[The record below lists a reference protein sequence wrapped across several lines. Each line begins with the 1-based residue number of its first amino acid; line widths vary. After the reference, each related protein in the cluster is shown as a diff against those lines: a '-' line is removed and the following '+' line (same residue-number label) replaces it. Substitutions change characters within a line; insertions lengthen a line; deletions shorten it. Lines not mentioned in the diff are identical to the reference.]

1 MSYNKFINFIFFFFI
16 IFLTF
21 FFIIA
26 LFNYCIDPY
35 NFFNN
40 NKNTLEKKV
49 AQGIIAKKKVIIKK
63 SVEENLVRFYL
74 IKDYQIS
81 KEDIVVLGSARGYQ
95 VNSLVFDKAINFA
108 TSGIGIQDILA
119 FYNLIKKKNPQSL
132 IIIFDPWIFSKNFD
146 HIEPYFY
153 QYYLDESEELG
164 YKVTLLEKMKYLKR
178 KYFYLINSEILTAS
192 LRTVFGN
199 VDNNYLYFGKDEKY
213 SHDIYYGYRE
223 DGSIIY
229 PNNIEKRHVEET
241 NRIALEQSKEIKP
254 ENYLEK
260 KFEFSNVKYQ
270 LFVKFIKKISVTSKV
285 IILITPYHPL
295 AYKELKKN
303 NNFIR
308 TEKLIKKE
316 NFSSN
321 VKILGSYSPFDSG
334 CENLDYYDYNHAKIS
349 CFNKMINIKK
359 QL

>member
-1 MSYNKFINFIFFFFI
+1 MSYKKFINFIFFFFLI
-16 IFLTF
+16 SSTF

-26 LFNYCIDPY
+26 LFNYYIDPY

-40 NKNTLEKKV
+40 NKNTLESKV

-63 SVEENLVRFYL
+63 AVEEGLVRYYL

-81 KEDIVVLGSARGYQ
+81 KEDIIVLGPARGYA
-95 VNSLVFDKAINFA
+95 VNSFVFKKAINLS
-108 TSGIGIQDILA
+108 TSGIGEQDIMA
-119 FYNLIKKKNPQSL
+119 YYNFIKKKNPQSL

-146 HIEPYFY
+146 HIQPYFY

-164 YKVTLLEKMKYLKR
+164 YKVTLLEKIKYLKR
-178 KYFYLINSEILTAS
+178 KYFYLIDSEILIAS
-192 LRTVFGN
+192 LRTVFSN
-199 VDNNYLYFGKDEKY
+199 VDNNYFYLSKDEKY
-213 SHDIYYGYRE
+213 GHDIYYGFRE

-229 PNNIEKRHVEET
+229 PNSIEKRNVEET
-241 NRIALEQSKEIKP
+241 NRIALEHSKEIKP

-260 KFEFSNVKYQ
+260 NFEFSSVKYQ

-285 IILITPYHPL
+285 VILITPYHPL

-303 NNFIR
+303 NNFIG

-316 NFSSN
+316 NFTSN
-321 VKILGSYSPFDSG
+321 VKILGSYSPFETG
-334 CENLDYYDYNHAKIS
+334 CENLDFYDYNHAKIS

-359 QL
+359 